1 MMGKIMMGKIM
12 SRTVDT
18 LYYCESCNIVTDKVA
33 DERVDGHNA
42 CPQCNEIVGF
52 DSQDYLEEVGRW
64 KECTHDLLC
73 TL

>member
-1 MMGKIMMGKIM
+1 M

-18 LYYCESCNIVTDKVA
+18 LYYCEWCNIVTDKVA
-33 DERVDGHNA
+33 DERVDGYNA

>member
-1 MMGKIMMGKIM
+1 M
-12 SRTVDT
+12 SRKVDT

-33 DERVDGHNA
+33 DERVDGYNA
-42 CPQCNEIVGF
+42 CTECNEIDGF
-52 DSQDYLEEVGRW
+52 DSQDYLEEVCRW